1 MRAKQSARRRSK
13 TYILLLTNLLH
24 RSSARQRRDET
35 RAGPFRPTL
44 TGAIPRPSV
53 DFFAIRTGTPDGY
66 HCQGDVSAYAP
77 CLVVTHD
84 PPRKPWKIS
93 KNYRSRAGTPFFA
106 NWKFVGRSRLFGE
119 APRVRTDGQS
129 AAAAE
134 PTAKA
139 ASHTAGVSA
148 TGPHDARKAA
158 EAAGKP
164 LTKLKIA
171 YAGKVGMAKLK
182 KIVTKLGGENTTIL
196 NSTV

>member
-1 MRAKQSARRRSK
+1 MLSA
-13 TYILLLTNLLH
+13 NNQP
-24 RSSARQRRDET
+24 ARGGENTLRDLVADGMLFGSLGCCVEC
-35 RAGPFRPTL
+35 GN
-44 TGAIPRPSV
+44 GAWALKS
-53 DFFAIRTGTPDGY
+53 DGY

-171 YAGKVGMAKLK
+171 YAGKVDMAKLK